1 MRESFEHFRIE
12 GILTY
17 NLKEMNKQKPVYQSE
32 RQGTNQNRIQRCTQC
47 KKFIQM
53 KNFTRHRN
61 LCAKKRRK
69 HPLKIDSV
77 PVALLEATIKH
88 SAAPQDFLKH
98 ILNKLRDDIVG
109 TLCKQ
114 DQIIVKLGIIFYG
127 RIKRKKDKKVQVSMQ
142 VFYIHDGFSK
152 PFETPSF

>member
-1 MRESFEHFRIE
+1 MKGRGETKTESKDVRNVKSLFRWRT
-12 GILTY
+12 L
-17 NLKEMNKQKPVYQSE
+17 QD
-32 RQGTNQNRIQRCTQC
+32 
-47 KKFIQM
+47 
-53 KNFTRHRN
+53 RN

-88 SAAPQDFLKH
+88 STAPQDFLKH